1 MCVQLVFQ
9 FVFLFVCLRVCLF
22 VLCFV
27 FLQCVFFIRSMF
39 RLIVSARLVLWICLW
54 VCMFLRVF
62 FSPIVQFC
70 LFVSL
75 FVHLSGS
82 VVCISLLSK
91 SIRQTCPRK
100 IFIEDCHS
108 RLFVF
113 GTKELQNCLRQA
125 RVFIRNREFSQAF
138 KESNKQLIGLIKYTR

>member
-1 MCVQLVFQ
+1 MFFPLCVCDLCFS
-9 FVFLFVCLRVCLF
+9 LFVCLRVCLF
-22 VLCFV
+22 YVLF

-39 RLIVSARLVLWICLW
+39 RLIVSA
-54 VCMFLRVF
+54 LRVI